1 MERLSPVLH
10 KNAFQKMRILD
21 TNKLAHNALNPCSHY
36 TNWTEL
42 ESERV
47 ITVYDLVRVSGG
59 WFVPV
64 GFTDEQHDAGTD
76 ADEEA
81 ERRAQTHGRHL
92 YHRLHTQVKH
102 NTSRSDIH
110 SQPISA

>member
-1 MERLSPVLH
+1 
-10 KNAFQKMRILD
+10 
-21 TNKLAHNALNPCSHY
+21 
-36 TNWTEL
+36 
-42 ESERV
+42 
-47 ITVYDLVRVSGG
+47 VSGG

-110 SQPISA
+110 SQPISAQSPARIPAYSLGALCIVVGDSFDPSGVSIWVVAGGGGGSVLSDVRL